1 MRRGRTYDESKRK
14 RSADERRKRETQK
27 SMHTVR
33 ESHEESK
40 KKRNR

>member
-1 MRRGRTYDESKRK
+1 MRIGRTYIESKRK
-14 RSADERRKRETQK
+14 RLTDERRKRETQK
-27 SMHTVR
+27 NMHTVR